1 MLLPPE
7 LWDYVLTFL
16 PADDLQ
22 RTSLSLTRA
31 LPSAEVSTSL
41 LWRNL
46 RLTREGQA
54 WQAIHKLRHLDQGV
68 KGAVKTVKAT
78 AFR

>member
-1 MLLPPE
+1 MSLPPE

-16 PADDLQ
+16 PADELQ
-22 RTSLSLTRA
+22 RTSLALTRA
-31 LPSAEVSTSL
+31 LPDAKVSTSL
-41 LWRNL
+41 LWRYL

-54 WQAIHKLRHLDQGV
+54 WQAIHKLKQVEAGV
-68 KGAVKTVKAT
+68 KGSVRAVKAT